1 MAKKVLSLPFLP
13 LPLLLL
19 LFFFASGGI
28 LKLANGQMKTWC
40 VAKPSSSEAE
50 LAANIDFACN
60 QIQNCNIIQEG
71 GPCYYPNT
79 AINHASVVMNLYYQL
94 NGRNNWNCDYRASGL
109 TTLSDPKYIRC
120 CNLYLTPFYYY
131 LFLLNCENFHRK
143 LYLYT
148 DTMNLV

>member
-28 LKLANGQMKTWC
+28 LKLANGQEMKTWC

-109 TTLSDPKYIRC
+109 TTLSDPSMIFSFPT
-120 CNLYLTPFYYY
+120 L
-131 LFLLNCENFHRK
+131 
-143 LYLYT
+143 
-148 DTMNLV
+148 